1 VKRYTD
7 EPITVF
13 TISLPCQTL
22 PGYSEPR
29 SAPTVIF
36 PFCYHLRYL
45 YESLSQQSVFIAFH
59 LFRFLSVPFIRWSS
73 SVVKVL
79 LALQTWFSFLI
90 IFYSLVAFS
99 CFLFCIGLPR
109 GLTLPDRPFLICLK
123 RLLSRTATDSL
134 SQRTAYLLPNE
145 HPIQIISHGLP
156 EEQLCQRPALGWSF

>member
-13 TISLPCQTL
+13 TISLPRQTL

-123 RLLSRTATDSL
+123 RLLSRTAYL
-134 SQRTAYLLPNE
+134 SPNE
-145 HPIQIISHGLP
+145 RPIQIISHGLP
-156 EEQLCQRPALGWSF
+156 EEQLCQRPGLGWSF